1 MGRKTMNSKVIG
13 VEELGGLR
21 REGAED
27 GGVPVSMGG
36 EKGRLMRFGD
46 MDDEGLRGLVL

>member
-1 MGRKTMNSKVIG
+1 MGRKPMNSKVIG
-13 VEELGGLR
+13 VEEFGGLR

-36 EKGRLMRFGD
+36 EKGRLTRFGD